1 MATHQIDIHN
11 PSNGDHWTLAVQSDR
26 YILAQAE
33 EQGLRLPVLCA
44 QGICTTCAVRVRSGQ
59 LHQPE
64 AFGISNELKAQGY
77 ALLCVAYARSNLRV
91 ELQAEDEVYDQQFA
105 TFPITAPP
113 GLPLDID

>member
-1 MATHQIDIHN
+1 MATYQVDIHD
-11 PSNGDHWTLAVQSDR
+11 PTNGDQWTVVVQSDR

-59 LHQPE
+59 LYQPE

-77 ALLCVAYARSNLRV
+77 ALLCVAYARAPLQV
-91 ELQAEDEVYDQQFA
+91 ELQGEDEVYDQQFA
-105 TFPITAPP
+105 TFPRRAPSS
-113 GLPLDID
+113 LPLDID